1 MLLIFFFMVEIEHM
15 FVLSK
20 IMLHTGKK
28 SPIAFSKSTLKTSLK
43 HLIQNCHFMDGNSY
57 RDRK

>member
-1 MLLIFFFMVEIEHM
+1 MVEIEHM